1 MGCITM
7 LWPHLDVA
15 NTFVRLR
22 VDQKETMNGFEVSDM
37 EVLLASL
44 PEQFVAYEAKEWLKI
59 FDKVKQYI
67 FDALIDPKLH
77 LHSTQIIKR
86 FWYCS
91 VEQIATGSVEGSRR
105 MLIQSLRALYSHS
118 DAHEDARVDEAA
130 VLQFL
135 RDLRYHSEEMQ
146 MEITNILD
154 AFRETHPDEYAS
166 SQLDTVFA

>member
-1 MGCITM
+1 MG
-7 LWPHLDVA
+7 
-15 NTFVRLR
+15 
-22 VDQKETMNGFEVSDM
+22 
-37 EVLLASL
+37 LLASL

-118 DAHEDARVDEAA
+118 EA
-130 VLQFL
+130 
-135 RDLRYHSEEMQ
+135 MQ

-166 SQLDTVFA
+166 SQLDTVF